1 MNFNESDSYTVW
13 VTCANTEWN
22 MQINIETA
30 AWGIQAFIFYVLILM
45 FISAG
50 MQLLIIQVMEE
61 LVNANTI
68 GIWDYS
74 LLFVSAEISHY
85 TV

>member
-1 MNFNESDSYTVW
+1 
-13 VTCANTEWN
+13 

-30 AWGIQAFIFYVLILM
+30 AWGIQAFIFYILILM

-61 LVNANTI
+61 LVNANHNWYL
-68 GIWDYS
+68 G
-74 LLFVSAEISHY
+74 L
-85 TV
+85 

>member
-1 MNFNESDSYTVW
+1 
-13 VTCANTEWN
+13 